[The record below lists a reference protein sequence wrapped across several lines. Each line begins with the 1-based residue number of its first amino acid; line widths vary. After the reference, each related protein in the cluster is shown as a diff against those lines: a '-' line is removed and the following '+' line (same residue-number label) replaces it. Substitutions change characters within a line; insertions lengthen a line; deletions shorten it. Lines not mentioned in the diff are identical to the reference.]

1 MAFSDNLIRNMF
13 PQAEFGYFSC
23 SLKLVQEARFGS
35 AHTAAIRRIA
45 VVPPGKVQPTV
56 DDVESQFAGQG
67 VSAMLRLMLCPV
79 NRNANFSR
87 MAVSF
92 ITGKGQY
99 VGRGR
104 IL

>member
-1 MAFSDNLIRNMF
+1 MF
-13 PQAEFGYFSC
+13 PKSEIGSFPC
-23 SLKLVQEARFGS
+23 LLKLVQETGFGP
-35 AHTAAIRRIA
+35 AHTAAIRRA
-45 VVPPGKVQPTV
+45 VVVPPGKVQPTV

-67 VSAMLRLMLCPV
+67 VSAMLRLMICPV
-79 NRNANFSR
+79 NRNTNFAR
-87 MAVSF
+87 MAVNF

>member
-1 MAFSDNLIRNMF
+1 MS
-13 PQAEFGYFSC
+13 PQAEIGYFPGLLQLAKESGF
-23 SLKLVQEARFGS
+23 SP
-35 AHTAAIRRIA
+35 AHTAAIFRA
-45 VVPPGKVQPTV
+45 VVVPPGKVQPTV

-67 VSAMLRLMLCPV
+67 VSAMLRLMICPV
-79 NRNANFSR
+79 NRNTNFAR
-87 MAVSF
+87 MAVNF